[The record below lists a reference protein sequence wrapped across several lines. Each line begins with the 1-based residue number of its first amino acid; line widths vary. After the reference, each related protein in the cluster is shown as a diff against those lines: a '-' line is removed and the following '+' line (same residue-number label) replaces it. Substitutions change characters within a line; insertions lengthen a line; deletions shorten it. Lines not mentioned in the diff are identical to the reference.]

1 MTNNNFLNGKYD
13 ERTQNH
19 KQNSNPLNSRTQT
32 AKWIR
37 STVQTGVR
45 KSELDGSEVIKVVE
59 NAVKETENRRGDQ
72 SE

>member
-1 MTNNNFLNGKYD
+1 MKEYTDIVGRPKESPSEHK
-13 ERTQNH
+13 ER
-19 KQNSNPLNSRTQT
+19 SNPLNSRTKT

-45 KSELDGSEVIKVVE
+45 KSELEGSEVIKVVE
-59 NAVKETENRRGDQ
+59 NAVKETENRGGDQ